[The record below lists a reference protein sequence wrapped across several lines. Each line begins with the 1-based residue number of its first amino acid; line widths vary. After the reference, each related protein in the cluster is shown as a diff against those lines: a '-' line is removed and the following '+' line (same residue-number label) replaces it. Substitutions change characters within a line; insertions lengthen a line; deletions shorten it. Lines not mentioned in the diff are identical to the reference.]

1 MERIYHKGLY
11 DKFSVIHQLVT
22 TRFCRSEKFTGHT
35 FDIIRRQPSLIMKA
49 MITKDNNE

>member
-22 TRFCRSEKFTGHT
+22 TRFCHYEKFTGRT
-35 FDIIRRQPSLIMKA
+35 LIL
-49 MITKDNNE
+49 